1 MIYYP
6 PVGFYFKVT
15 FGLVDL
21 PDVECNFQ
29 EVNGLDASF
38 EMETVKEGGQ
48 NQFVHRLP
56 TNPTYGN
63 LILKRGMLVN
73 STLINWFAEALQ
85 NFNFQPV
92 QVTVNLLNKEQKPL
106 AAWVFENAI
115 PVKWSVSGF
124 NAMENSLVAESIEL
138 SYNYMRRVPLEK
150 PVIQSDAAH
159 PKPDF
164 DDGSRTMLA

>member
-21 PDVECNFQ
+21 PEVECNFQ
-29 EVNGLDASF
+29 EVSGLDASF

-56 TNPTYGN
+56 TNPTFGN
-63 LILKRGMLVN
+63 LIVKRGMLVN
-73 STLINWFAEALQ
+73 TALIQWFDEALQ

-92 QVTVNLLNKEQKPL
+92 QVAVNLLNKEGKPL
-106 AAWVFENAI
+106 ASWVFENAI

-138 SYNYMRRVPLEK
+138 SYNYMRRIPIEDIG
-150 PVIQSDAAH
+150 IQTDAPNSGQSLNNEDISGYA
-159 PKPDF
+159 
-164 DDGSRTMLA
+164 